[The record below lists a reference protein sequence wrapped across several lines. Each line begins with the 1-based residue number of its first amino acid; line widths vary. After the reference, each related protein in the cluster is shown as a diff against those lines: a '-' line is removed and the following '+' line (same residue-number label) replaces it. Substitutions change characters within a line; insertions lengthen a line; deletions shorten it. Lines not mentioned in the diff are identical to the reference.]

1 MCHVHVASLV
11 ETKTGV
17 VHHVRNPSPRLW
29 AIAVRKQKKRGL
41 PDKARFTVW
50 SRCGTRLRANSL
62 STSQSVTC
70 IACLMQTQEEADARE
85 AAYWRQAIPWPVYR
99 VSARQAY
106 AWTNQIMGQWV
117 PYPKEEEP
125 VATNKQ
131 GVLDLDRL
139 GDVWRTADGIDH
151 YACKHQKNWNQPT
164 MARCGESLGGAINL
178 TLMPMVK
185 SIVTCIACLAGAN
198 R

>member
-1 MCHVHVASLV
+1 MWFEYHHRGVFAGARYVHQDRMCHVHVASLV

-70 IACLMQTQEEADARE
+70 IACLMQTQEESD
-85 AAYWRQAIPWPVYR
+85 AAYWQRSPWPMR
-99 VSARQAY
+99 R
-106 AWTNQIMGQWV
+106 I
-117 PYPKEEEP
+117 
-125 VATNKQ
+125 
-131 GVLDLDRL
+131 
-139 GDVWRTADGIDH
+139 
-151 YACKHQKNWNQPT
+151 
-164 MARCGESLGGAINL
+164 
-178 TLMPMVK
+178 
-185 SIVTCIACLAGAN
+185 
-198 R
+198 

>member
-70 IACLMQTQEEADARE
+70 IACLMQTQEESD
-85 AAYWRQAIPWPVYR
+85 AAYWQRSPWPMR
-99 VSARQAY
+99 R
-106 AWTNQIMGQWV
+106 I
-117 PYPKEEEP
+117 
-125 VATNKQ
+125 
-131 GVLDLDRL
+131 
-139 GDVWRTADGIDH
+139 
-151 YACKHQKNWNQPT
+151 
-164 MARCGESLGGAINL
+164 
-178 TLMPMVK
+178 
-185 SIVTCIACLAGAN
+185 
-198 R
+198 